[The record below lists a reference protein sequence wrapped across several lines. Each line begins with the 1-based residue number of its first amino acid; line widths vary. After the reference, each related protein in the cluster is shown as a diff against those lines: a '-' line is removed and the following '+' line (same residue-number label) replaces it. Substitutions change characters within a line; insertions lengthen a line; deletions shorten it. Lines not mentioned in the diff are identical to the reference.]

1 MGIEIQ
7 FNSVVLQY
15 EDIQE
20 HFPELIP
27 MIDSSLPK
35 KKKTKNLFLLVSA
48 LKIILPPLPPC
59 PPEGPPLGTN
69 FSRRNATAPSPP
81 LPAFT

>member
-20 HFPELIP
+20 LFPELIP
-27 MIDSSLPK
+27 MIDSSLSKRKKPK
-35 KKKTKNLFLLVSA
+35 RRKREKKITVACLIDE
-48 LKIILPPLPPC
+48 II
-59 PPEGPPLGTN
+59 ENINTE
-69 FSRRNATAPSPP
+69 
-81 LPAFT
+81 

>member
-20 HFPELIP
+20 HCPELAM
-27 MIDSSLPK
+27 MIQSSLPQK
-35 KKKTKNLFLLVSA
+35 KKPKRRKPRK
-48 LKIILPPLPPC
+48 KITVACLID
-59 PPEGPPLGTN
+59 EIIENINTE
-69 FSRRNATAPSPP
+69 
-81 LPAFT
+81 

>member
-27 MIDSSLPK
+27 MIDSSLSKRKKPK
-35 KKKTKNLFLLVSA
+35 RRKREKKKTVACLIDEIIENL
-48 LKIILPPLPPC
+48 
-59 PPEGPPLGTN
+59 N
-69 FSRRNATAPSPP
+69 
-81 LPAFT
+81 